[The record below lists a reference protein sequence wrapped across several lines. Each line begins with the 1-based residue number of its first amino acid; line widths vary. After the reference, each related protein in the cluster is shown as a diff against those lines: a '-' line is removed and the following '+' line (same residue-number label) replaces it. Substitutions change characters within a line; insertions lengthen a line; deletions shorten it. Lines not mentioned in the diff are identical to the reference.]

1 MKLRLSDVAKED
13 LQYWRRTDVEIWKL
27 VKALIKH
34 TQREPYK
41 GLGRPKALTDDLK
54 GYWSRRI
61 TAKDRFVYRVRRE
74 GRKEFLEILMCRG
87 HYK

>member
-1 MKLRLSDVAKED
+1 MKLRWSDRARED
-13 LQYWRRTDVEIWKL
+13 YRYWRRTDVDIWKL
-27 VKALIKH
+27 VNALIRH

-41 GLGRPKALTDDLK
+41 GLGRPKILTDDLN

-61 TAKDRFVYRVRRE
+61 TEKDRFVYRVRRE